1 MCLAP
6 GHQTQDQALTTTL
19 WTEAKPVLAIQPLRN
34 LAFVPIEVA
43 WKLLVAAGNWDPM
56 SLVVML

>member
-6 GHQTQDQALTTTL
+6 GHQTQDQALTTTF
-19 WTEAKPVLAIQPLRN
+19 WTETKPVLATQPQHN
-34 LAFVPIEVA
+34 LAFVPTEVA
-43 WKLLVAAGNWDPM
+43 RKLLVAAGNWDPM